1 MKRVRKIELYGSI
14 IAYDNYSFQFISKNS
29 KPIGRI
35 TTPTYRTHQEYDA
48 FSFIKP
54 KA

>member
-14 IAYDNYSFQFISKNS
+14 IAYDNYSFQFISKNF

-35 TTPTYRTHQEYDA
+35 TTPMYRTHQNTEG
-48 FSFIKP
+48 S
-54 KA
+54 